1 MSRPFDATVGKR
13 TLQQGR
19 EQLHQRY
26 RENANVAAML
36 RGHCRLVDG
45 LLQQV
50 WREIA
55 LPDSIALLA
64 VGGYGRGQLFP
75 GSDIDLL
82 VLLPAEKNG
91 VSVID
96 DAIKS
101 RLEQWV
107 GLLWDMGLEA
117 GHSVRTLV
125 ECQEEAAKD
134 ITVQT
139 SFRVKNRVK

>member
-1 MSRPFDATVGKR
+1 MSRLFDAAAGKR

-19 EQLHQRY
+19 EQLQQRY
-26 RENANVAAML
+26 RENGNVTAML

-82 VLLPAEKNG
+82 VLLPAGKNG
-91 VSVID
+91 ASVID

-117 GHSVRTLV
+117 GHSVRSRWHGRLRRPR
-125 ECQEEAAKD
+125 AM
-134 ITVQT
+134 
-139 SFRVKNRVK
+139 